1 MNIHPDKVIKYTTR
15 DQADAFIKG
24 IQEHVESSRKPLTR
38 RAIAVKV
45 SIVSVAV
52 QMASIVLAAIEGIIP

>member
-1 MNIHPDKVIKYTTR
+1 MDIHPEKVLQYATR
-15 DQADAFIKG
+15 DQADTFIKG
-24 IQEHVESSRKPLTR
+24 IQERVESSRQPLTR

-52 QMASIVLAAIEGIIP
+52 QMASIVSAAIEGIVP